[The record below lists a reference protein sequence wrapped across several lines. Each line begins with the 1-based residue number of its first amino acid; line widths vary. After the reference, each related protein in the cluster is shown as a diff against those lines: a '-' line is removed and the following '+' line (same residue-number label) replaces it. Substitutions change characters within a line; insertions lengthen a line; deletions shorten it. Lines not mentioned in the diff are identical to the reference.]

1 MAEPSEDQTQGSAQL
16 GGKPEGRIQR
26 YFCMDD
32 EKYHAFA
39 RVSKD
44 ATVLRRIPKR
54 IRVMGKDVDGWV
66 VEVMV
71 PATDGVVRVDPLEGA
86 DKI

>member
-1 MAEPSEDQTQGSAQL
+1 MESSDSRKQSRAQL
-16 GGKPEGRIQR
+16 GGKPEGRIQQ
-26 YFCMDD
+26 YFCVDD

-44 ATVLRRIPKR
+44 ATVLRRMPKR

-66 VEVMV
+66 VEVTV
-71 PATDGVVRVDPLEGA
+71 PATDGVVRVDPLDA
-86 DKI
+86 AKKI

>member
-1 MAEPSEDQTQGSAQL
+1 MVESSDRPKQSRAQL

-26 YFCMDD
+26 YFCVDD

-39 RVSKD
+39 MVSKD
-44 ATVLRRIPKR
+44 ATVLRRMPKR
-54 IRVMGKDVDGWV
+54 IRVMGKDVDGWI

-71 PATDGVVRVDPLEGA
+71 PATDGVVRVDPLESVN
-86 DKI
+86 KI

>member
-1 MAEPSEDQTQGSAQL
+1 MTGSSEDHTQSSSQL

-44 ATVLRRIPKR
+44 ATVLRRIPTR

-66 VEVMV
+66 VEVTV

>member
-1 MAEPSEDQTQGSAQL
+1 MVEPPEDHTQSSAQL

-32 EKYHAFA
+32 EKYHALA

-44 ATVLRRIPKR
+44 ATVLRQIPMR

-66 VEVMV
+66 VEVRV

>member
-1 MAEPSEDQTQGSAQL
+1 MADSSQDPTRSSAQL

-44 ATVLRRIPKR
+44 ATVLRRIPMR
-54 IRVMGKDVDGWV
+54 IRVRGKDVDGWI

-71 PATDGVVRVDPLEGA
+71 PATDGVVRVDPIEGA

>member
-1 MAEPSEDQTQGSAQL
+1 MAESTEGHTQSSAQL

-26 YFCMDD
+26 YFCVDD

-71 PATDGVVRVDPLEGA
+71 PATDGVVRVDPLEA
-86 DKI
+86 PNKI

>member
-1 MAEPSEDQTQGSAQL
+1 MAESSDGHKQSGAQL
-16 GGKPEGRIQR
+16 GGRPEGRIQR
-26 YFCMDD
+26 YFCVDD

-44 ATVLRRIPKR
+44 ATVLRRMPKR

-66 VEVMV
+66 VEVMI
-71 PATDGVVRVDPLEGA
+71 PATDGVVRVDPLEA
-86 DKI
+86 ANKI

>member
-1 MAEPSEDQTQGSAQL
+1 MDESSRSHTQRSAQL

-26 YFCMDD
+26 FFCVDD

-44 ATVLRRIPKR
+44 ATVLRRNPKR
-54 IRVMGKDVDGWV
+54 IRVMGRDVDGWV

-71 PATDGVVRVDPLEGA
+71 PATDGVVRVDPLEA
-86 DKI
+86 PNKI